1 METTLR
7 QLSVKTRLWAQVSA
21 CFAVILV
28 ITFLMLNSLYSE
40 LKQSKQL
47 ETQHTVETAHGIVSF
62 YAEQVASSK
71 MTLEE
76 AQTEAKQVIE
86 AMRYADDEYL
96 FILDTQHAMVMHPIK
111 PSLNSINSAAMK
123 DLNGVYFIREMVRT
137 AARFGEGSVQYMSLK
152 HRIRHRLIKSL
163 MQNSFLLGVG

>member
-1 METTLR
+1 M
-7 QLSVKTRLWAQVSA
+7 WAQVSA

-47 ETQHTVETAHGIVSF
+47 ETQHIVETAHGIVSF

-96 FILDTQHAMVMHPIK
+96 FI
-111 PSLNSINSAAMK
+111 
-123 DLNGVYFIREMVRT
+123 
-137 AARFGEGSVQYMSLK
+137 
-152 HRIRHRLIKSL
+152 
-163 MQNSFLLGVG
+163 